1 MSFIFTKW
9 RGTEGGSCTSSLQAS
24 YLDLGR
30 LALLDKWPQAV
41 CETGLPRW
49 LSGKECACQCRRHGT
64 PGFYLW
70 VRKVPWKRKRQPAPV
85 FFLGESNGQRILG
98 VLQSIRLQRAGSEWT
113 RARTHNVWNERRQGR
128 SLGVMKY
135 GRLETSLGVMG
146 SG

>member
-30 LALLDKWPQAV
+30 LALLDKWPQAISV
-41 CETGLPRW
+41 QCVKLDFPDDSVVKNLPVNAGDTGHLGSI
-49 LSGKECACQCRRHGT
+49 SGSGRS
-64 PGFYLW
+64 PGGGKGNLLQYSSF
-70 VRKVPWKRKRQPAPV
+70 
-85 FFLGESNGQRILG
+85 GQRILG
-98 VLQSIRLQRAGSEWT
+98 VLQSIRLQRAGREWT
-113 RARTHNVWNERRQGR
+113 RARTHSVWNERRQGR
-128 SLGVMKY
+128 FLGVMKY